1 MFKWLKENIVLT
13 SGQNENLSEDFEI
26 IEKSFIRQASSRQET
41 SEERVINSTIAT
53 EIVQPGEQRE
63 KNS

>member
-26 IEKSFIRQASSRQET
+26 IEKSFVIQASSRQET

>member
-1 MFKWLKENIVLT
+1 MFKWLKKNIVLT

-26 IEKSFIRQASSRQET
+26 IEKSFVIQASSRQET